1 MNFHHFAKKKGP
13 SNINKDLF
21 ESFDL
26 NLPDFQIKNRQV
38 YAKKL

>member
-26 NLPDFQIKNRQV
+26 NSPDFQIKNRQV
-38 YAKKL
+38 YAKKI